1 MLRSKLRATIAR
13 SFFLKMKPGFVIG
26 NGRSRLALNIEDLK
40 KHGRV
45 YGCNALYRDFTPDIL
60 IATDPGIT
68 AEIEASGYALTNT
81 FYTRQPTESL
91 GSQLIKHHFGFSSG
105 PIAVK
110 YAAEAAHQSI
120 YLVGF
125 DLQGK
130 DGRQNNIY
138 SSTENYRRSED
149 KETYYGNWVKQLAQ
163 IFHEHPHQRFIR
175 LTNEDGIIPVQW
187 MQCANHTSQLI
198 SDFMPNINSK
208 PWQRSRE

>member
-1 MLRSKLRATIAR
+1 MGCVLSCTQLFI
-13 SFFLKMKPGFVIG
+13 LIMKPGFVIG
-26 NGRSRLALNIEDLK
+26 NGRSRLALNLEDLK
-40 KHGRV
+40 KHGRI
-45 YGCNALYRDFTPDIL
+45 YGCNALYRDFTPDVL

-68 AEIEASGYALTNT
+68 SEIEASGYPLRNT
-81 FYTRQPTESL
+81 FYTRQPKEEL

-110 YAAEAAHQSI
+110 YAAEAAHEVI

-125 DLQGK
+125 DLQGQ
-130 DGRQNNIY
+130 DGRQNNVY
-138 SSTENYRRSED
+138 SSSENYRKSEE

-163 IFHEHPHQRFIR
+163 IFREHKQQKFIR
-175 LTNEDGIIPVQW
+175 LTNEDGIVPVQW
-187 MQCANHTSQLI
+187 LQCTNHSSQLI

>member
-1 MLRSKLRATIAR
+1 
-13 SFFLKMKPGFVIG
+13 MKPGFVIG